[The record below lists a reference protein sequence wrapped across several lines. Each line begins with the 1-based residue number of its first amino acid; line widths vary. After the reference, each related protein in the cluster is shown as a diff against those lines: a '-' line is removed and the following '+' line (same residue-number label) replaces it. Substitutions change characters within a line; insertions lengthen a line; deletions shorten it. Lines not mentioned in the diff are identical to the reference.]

1 MRCAAPVCC
10 CDPAR
15 LPCTDC
21 DTPRVLCHLK
31 PEHLIRMTF
40 GGRKFCYLHYPIWHE
55 HQGIVARI
63 RAIPIRDIV

>member
-1 MRCAAPVCC
+1 
-10 CDPAR
+10 
-15 LPCTDC
+15 
-21 DTPRVLCHLK
+21 VLCHLK